1 MSTPIILSPLERDQ
15 ADFFGRLNAD
25 AFFADIGLYLFRP
38 RANLAATAIVQGIE
52 GALNCFALKG
62 GKGGAAVTVLMP
74 TGDSPDGNVG
84 GPELEERITVRVQE
98 LPLTN
103 MGAQGTLKSAESIA
117 LEVLRLLHHFR
128 SGGQTWYADNQAL
141 TPNLEF
147 APKVTYDVTFR
158 RKLALSTRA
167 KSTAPLLTPGG
178 DYIVV
183 IQAAAGAAIYYT
195 VDGSYPAPGAAGSTL
210 YSGPVNLLPPAT
222 LRAVAYETGKAAS
235 NVVQVTVQSV
245 ADFSADFFDDF
256 AN

>member
-1 MSTPIILSPLERDQ
+1 MSPLEQDQ
-15 ADFFGRLNAD
+15 ADFAARLDAD
-25 AFFADIGLYLFRP
+25 AYFADVGIYLLRP
-38 RANLAATAIVQGIE
+38 RANLAATAIIQGIE
-52 GALNCFALKG
+52 AALNCLSLKG

-128 SGGQTWYADNQAL
+128 SGGQVWYADNQAL

-158 RKLALSTRA
+158 RKLVLGTRPKA
-167 KSTAPLLTPGG
+167 AMPMLTPEDGAAPQTVT
-178 DYIVV
+178 IE
-183 IQAAAGAAIYYT
+183 AAAGAAIYYT
-195 VDGSYPAPGAAGSTL
+195 LDGSYPAPGAPGSTL
-210 YSGPVNLLPPAT
+210 YTAPVEVAAAT
-222 LRAVAYETGKAAS
+222 IVRAVAYETGKAAS
-235 NVVQVTVQSV
+235 NCAEAT
-245 ADFSADFFDDF
+245 FS
-256 AN
+256 